1 MIKIG
6 NLTTGA
12 VRFLFGLMIVG
23 LVSVSSHAQDLTLEA
38 TVSES
43 KIFTGEQFSLSI
55 QVESS
60 QSHNMEL
67 PTLPDMDG
75 IRVLSSNPARST
87 SISMIN
93 GVTTRTTT
101 YTYTFIAMDAGDYTI
116 PPIDIRVDGE
126 VKQTNPIDIE
136 VLEKSS
142 LSGDHTQ
149 LPDIFVQVEVDDEQ
163 PVVGQQMV
171 ASVVLYFKQ
180 GVEVTS
186 YQPSFGWRTDGFWK
200 EELENISQPQAESTI
215 MNGVRY
221 RRATLLRYAL
231 FPSRSGEF
239 TLDEYELQAG
249 IRSQP
254 RRDDRFGSFFG
265 GPGSNQRRV
274 TLSSD
279 PVTINVQPLPGREES
294 IGINA
299 VGDLSV
305 ERSVNSTQ
313 IKSGE
318 AIELVTKIE
327 GEGNIPLIN
336 RPEYAFPDG
345 FDKFNP
351 RESSNVERRGLSIRG
366 DKSFTELL
374 VSRAPGNYEF
384 PEEQIAVFDP
394 DTRSYRYVTL
404 PAIEFEVLPAATP
417 AVAASETGSS
427 TLQPFTGLAIWYSG
441 EPTPFYKTAWFWI
454 FLVIPG
460 IALLVGWRQK
470 HHLERM
476 MTDETFRRKQLS
488 FETATK
494 RLETAKEHFSNDRP
508 KEVYNYLHKA
518 LSGFISDKVGLPE
531 AGYSDEK
538 LISIVQEN
546 VSLNGEI
553 TKPLKALLEKCNT
566 ISYAPAGGKE
576 DIQNDIEKTE
586 KLISDLKKKL

>member
-1 MIKIG
+1 MIKTG
-6 NLTTGA
+6 NLSVGA
-12 VRFLFGLMIVG
+12 VRLLFGLMIVG

-60 QSHNMEL
+60 QAHNMEL

-75 IRVLSSNPARST
+75 VRVLSSNPARST
-87 SISMIN
+87 GISMIN
-93 GVTTRTTT
+93 GVTSRSTT
-101 YTYTFIAMDAGDYTI
+101 YTYTFIAMDAGNYTI
-116 PPIDIRVDGE
+116 PPINIRVDGE
-126 VKQTNPIDIE
+126 VRQTNAINIE
-136 VLEKSS
+136 VIEKSS
-142 LSGDHTQ
+142 LSGDHTR
-149 LPDIFVQVEVDDEQ
+149 LPDIFVEVEVNEEQ

-180 GVEVTS
+180 GIEVTS

-215 MNGVRY
+215 LNGVRY
-221 RRATLLRYAL
+221 RKATLLRYAL

-239 TLDEYELQAG
+239 TLDKYELQAG

-274 TLSSD
+274 TLASD
-279 PVTINVQPLPGREES
+279 PVTINVQSLPERQES

-299 VGDLSV
+299 VGDLSI
-305 ERSVNSTQ
+305 ERSINTTQ
-313 IKSGE
+313 ITSGE
-318 AIELVTKIE
+318 TIELVTNIE

-336 RPEYAFPDG
+336 RPEYTFPAG

-394 DTRSYRYVTL
+394 DTRAYRYVTL

-427 TLQPFTGLAIWYSG
+427 TLQPFTGLAVWYSG

-454 FLVIPG
+454 FLLIPV
-460 IALLVGWRQK
+460 IALLVGRRQK
-470 HHLERM
+470 NHLERM

-494 RLETAKEHFSNDRP
+494 RLETAKEHFSNNRP
-508 KEVYNYLHKA
+508 KEVYNFLHKA
-518 LSGFISDKVGLPE
+518 LSGFISDQVGLPE

-546 VSLNGEI
+546 AAMNGEI
-553 TKPLKALLEKCNT
+553 TKPLKALLDKCNT